1 MTQTSGSREESM
13 KASEQNPDPFGEE
26 NSKLKRKASTQ
37 ADGTKERSEP
47 DGELDPS
54 TSGTTPLTGEPKSGD
69 VRPGPGG
76 VEGESGNS

>member
-1 MTQTSGSREESM
+1 MPQTSSNRDESM
-13 KASEQNPDPFGEE
+13 KDSEANPDPFGEA

-37 ADGTKERSEP
+37 ADGTKERSDP

-54 TSGTTPLTGEPKSGD
+54 SSGTTSLTGEPKSGD